1 VSRKSIS
8 AQKATTKVD
17 GSADR
22 FIAAGIDG
30 YQFANAA
37 ELIRDYP
44 GFDLDRFKAM
54 MLHVFYPLGDSFL
67 RTHNGVCPT
76 NYYAGW
82 DLRSL
87 CAVLSIGIVCEDRT
101 KFDQAVD

>member
-1 VSRKSIS
+1 
-8 AQKATTKVD
+8 
-17 GSADR
+17 
-22 FIAAGIDG
+22 
-30 YQFANAA
+30 
-37 ELIRDYP
+37 
-44 GFDLDRFKAM
+44 M